1 MGGCGFQRTPR
12 NSSNGGSA
20 WKIALVILAAA
31 MLAAPAEA
39 AVTTAAH
46 VVAEVVKVTVIVLAC
61 LAAVAAAAGLAV
73 VAVRVR
79 RTLLAR
85 AQDRAF
91 EAEVAEAQVP
101 SWPDRPAL
109 SARAPLA
116 IEQATPEVIPGKVV
130 ARDLARRR

>member
-1 MGGCGFQRTPR
+1 MSGCGSHRTLR
-12 NSSNGGSA
+12 TSGNGGGA
-20 WKIALVILAAA
+20 WKVALVILAAA
-31 MLAAPAEA
+31 ILAAPAEA

-61 LAAVAAAAGLAV
+61 LAAVAVAAGLAV

-79 RTLLAR
+79 RRLLAR

-91 EAEVAEAQVP
+91 AADVAEARVP

-109 SARAPLA
+109 GARAPLA
-116 IEQATPEVIPGKVV
+116 IEQATPKVIPGKLV
-130 ARDLARRR
+130 ARDLARRP